1 MGVIVK
7 EYGDDLEED
16 IDQLLG
22 KYQLSLE
29 KLEGGKKRL
38 LNFDFLWHTTGE
50 REFLSGFQD
59 LLLHPVTTEF
69 YYTVFVIS

>member
-22 KYQLSLE
+22 KYQLSPE

-38 LNFDFLWHTTGE
+38 LNLDFLWHTKG
-50 REFLSGFQD
+50 RENFCQAFKIC
-59 LLLHPVTTEF
+59 
-69 YYTVFVIS
+69 YYIL